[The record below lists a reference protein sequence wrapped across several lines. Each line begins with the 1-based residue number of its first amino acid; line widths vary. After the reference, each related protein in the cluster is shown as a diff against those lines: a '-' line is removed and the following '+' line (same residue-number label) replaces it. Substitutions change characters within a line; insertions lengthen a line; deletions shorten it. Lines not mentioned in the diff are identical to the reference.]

1 MLPCHEVFFD
11 NFIFSFIPWISIN
24 FSGFSIY
31 YWKVQCFLEWF
42 DWKITCVGFYKQLNT
57 WDKFLITLNTQK
69 TALPVLLYLCGNNW
83 SLVFTTS
90 AGWVTTDAIMPA
102 KAPQVNVSNE
112 LSSGVP
118 SSDGQDTL
126 IKHLFKVWHKAKTV
140 HWQHTCISQNK
151 KLKQWQRS
159 ATLEYAA
166 LLLFFRVTGGDSA
179 TSIQHYKDLQ
189 RHFKHFRKWF
199 PLKMGESGKLYGH
212 LHGLLFCLIGWLNTY
227 TLNESMLVN

>member
-1 MLPCHEVFFD
+1 MKFFFD

-31 YWKVQCFLEWF
+31 YWKMQCFLEWF

-90 AGWVTTDAIMPA
+90 AGWVTIDAIMPA

-118 SSDGQDTL
+118 SSDRQDTL
-126 IKHLFKVWHKAKTV
+126 IKHLFKVRHKAKTV

-151 KLKQWQRS
+151 KTEAVTEISHTWICSITPLFQSDRWRFS
-159 ATLEYAA
+159 YIYTTLQGSPKT
-166 LLLFFRVTGGDSA
+166 F
-179 TSIQHYKDLQ
+179 
-189 RHFKHFRKWF
+189 
-199 PLKMGESGKLYGH
+199 
-212 LHGLLFCLIGWLNTY
+212 
-227 TLNESMLVN
+227 